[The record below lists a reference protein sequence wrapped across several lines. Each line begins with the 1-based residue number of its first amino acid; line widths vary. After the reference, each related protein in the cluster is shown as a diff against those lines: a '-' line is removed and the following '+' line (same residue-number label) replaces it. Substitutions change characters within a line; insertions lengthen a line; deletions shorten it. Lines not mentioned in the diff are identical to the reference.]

1 MQANE
6 ERILEG
12 IAGKAIEIK
21 AKVNIRNYSI
31 MLRSLRTDVSTRPP
45 ENAPLPLQEDHIVEL
60 RSFIDRSM
68 IEV

>member
-45 ENAPLPLQEDHIVEL
+45 ENAPLPLREDHIVEL
-60 RSFIDRSM
+60 RIFIDRSM